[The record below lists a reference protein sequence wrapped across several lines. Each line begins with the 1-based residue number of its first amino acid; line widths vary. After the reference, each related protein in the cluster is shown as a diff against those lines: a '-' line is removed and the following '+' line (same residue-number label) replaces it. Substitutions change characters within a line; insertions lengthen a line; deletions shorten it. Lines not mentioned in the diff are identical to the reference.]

1 MLGSYLARVVDKDI
15 ETCRVIIQIELDLLN
30 SQVNVLLD
38 AKAKVAVVG
47 EVLLPQL
54 ILLHLEASLKN
65 LLSLFK
71 QMSTQW
77 IHLPRLICSLQVY
90 QLAVLCLIILI
101 RRKMVMRTIIMN

>member
-1 MLGSYLARVVDKDI
+1 M
-15 ETCRVIIQIELDLLN
+15 
-30 SQVNVLLD
+30 LLD
-38 AKAKVAVVG
+38 AEAKVAVVG

-71 QMSTQW
+71 QMLTRW
-77 IHLPRLICSLQVY
+77 IHLSRLICNLQVY